1 MNPFDKGDVICGG
14 TVLRFY
20 DIFFVMNRLSMMS
33 ALVIRVIR
41 PAYPLSTASSN
52 VFMIM
57 AKFLHL
63 V

>member
-41 PAYPLSTASSN
+41 PAYPLVLRLLMYS
-52 VFMIM
+52 
-57 AKFLHL
+57 
-63 V
+63 